1 MKRTE
6 YVLRRGGIY
15 LLGLFVMALGVSISK
30 ASDLGVSPVNS
41 IPSVVS
47 EITGVDMGVCTT
59 LVFIG
64 FIFVQ
69 LLILR
74 REFKP
79 VAFVQVLCS
88 VIFGGFVSVTGF
100 LCGLFLP
107 PCENYAMRI
116 VYVLVS
122 IVFVALGILLYLEAN
137 VLSLPGE
144 GVMQALSKK
153 TGIALSTAK
162 MIFDWGVVIISAIL
176 SLVCMGAL
184 VGVREGTVLAAI
196 GVGLCLTL
204 LGKLLRKRVQAFLA
218 PPSQKKAVA

>member
-1 MKRTE
+1 MKKAE
-6 YVLRRGGIY
+6 LWIRRGGIY
-15 LLGLFVMALGVSISK
+15 LLGLFVMALGVSVSK
-30 ASDLGVSPVNS
+30 TSDLGVSPVNS

-47 EITGVDMGVCTT
+47 EITGVDMGICTT

-74 REFKP
+74 REFRP
-79 VAFVQVLCS
+79 VAFIQVLCS
-88 VIFGGFVSVTGF
+88 VIFGGFVSVTGA
-100 LCGLFLP
+100 LCKLWLP
-107 PCENYAMRI
+107 ACQNYAMRI
-116 VYVLVS
+116 VYVLIS
-122 IVFVALGILLYLEAN
+122 IFLVALGILLYLEAN

-162 MIFDWGVVIISAIL
+162 MIFDWSVVIISAVI

-184 VGVREGTVLAAI
+184 VGVREGTVIAAI
-196 GVGLCLTL
+196 GVGLCLKL
-204 LGKLLRKRVQAFLA
+204 LGKLLRGKVQAFLA
-218 PPSQKKAVA
+218 PAAQNAVA